1 MSTTKVKLVMKHTR
15 STRAAFVL
23 FLFRIMQ
30 HRWIPEG
37 QPHFV
42 ILASAMGISL
52 PTDSLK

>member
-1 MSTTKVKLVMKHTR
+1 MSTTKVKLVMKHMR

-23 FLFRIMQ
+23 FLFRTMQ

-42 ILASAMGISL
+42 ILASAMAMSL
-52 PTDSLK
+52 LTDRSS